1 MRKQK
6 AMKKIGIITVHRLPN
21 WGSVLQAYALQ
32 KTIRALGYDVENI
45 EYKYPNSFHWARGK
59 SWGMTEPVSFW
70 GILRKIKDEFLFA
83 LNLKAKPQMRL
94 LNEFINDNLKLSR
107 KYSSYEELHNN
118 PPIYDIYVSGSD
130 QIWNPH
136 TMLGDTSYMFD
147 FAPNNAKIISY
158 ASSFACNDVPLNLR
172 EQYIKYLKRYSSISV
187 RENNGKSLIRRLVNK
202 NADVVLDPTLL
213 LNGDEWRSIA
223 SRAPNVKLPH
233 NYILCYMLSYTYSA
247 DEPMN
252 KLLTRVQKQYGW
264 PIIMMKTSPKNF
276 NGYQYKLPRN
286 FNLGI
291 PEFIYLMQHA
301 SLIVSSSF
309 HGTAFAL
316 NLGRPLLALTKD
328 NEDDRIESLVNN
340 LGVAEQIL
348 VLTSNVTK
356 KELTPFYDVNKE
368 QSALSKLRQ
377 KSINYLSQSLN
388 EQ

>member
-1 MRKQK
+1 
-6 AMKKIGIITVHRLPN
+6 
-21 WGSVLQAYALQ
+21 
-32 KTIRALGYDVENI
+32 
-45 EYKYPNSFHWARGK
+45 
-59 SWGMTEPVSFW
+59 MTEPVSFR
-70 GILRKIKDEFLFA
+70 GIIRKIKNEFLFA

-94 LNEFINDNLKLSR
+94 LNEFINKNLKLSR
-107 KYSSYEELHNN
+107 KYSSYEELHNT
-118 PPIYDIYVSGSD
+118 PPNYDIYVSGSD

-147 FAPNNAKIISY
+147 FAHDNAKIISY
-158 ASSFACNDVPLNLR
+158 ASSFAVNDIPQNLR
-172 EQYIKYLKRYSSISV
+172 GQYIKYLKRYSSISV

-202 NADVVLDPTLL
+202 NAEVVLDPTLL
-213 LNGDEWRSIA
+213 LNGDEWRCIA
-223 SRAPNVKLPH
+223 SRAKKIKLPE
-233 NYILCYMLSYTYSA
+233 NYILCYMLAYTYSA
-247 DEPMN
+247 DEPMA
-252 KLLTRVQKQYGW
+252 KLLTRVQNQYGW
-264 PIIMMKTSPKNF
+264 PIIMIKTSPRNF
-276 NGYQYKLPRN
+276 KGYQYKLPRN